1 MAQIGVGRAALLGA
15 GIVGLLMAGTARA
28 QMPPEA
34 AEITYC
40 LCTQRE
46 VSQLSAEMRA
56 KMGALHRANQRVSD
70 LNAQLRQDR
79 EGLDVNNPAAVE
91 HYKLLLEEHDR
102 AWKASVGPV
111 WTAARDA
118 VARYNAVV
126 RQYNGRCGHRL
137 FDTVMMRQVQAT
149 LTCSQMGVPP
159 PASAMPPGEEY
170 PPPAGYPPPPG
181 PPAPEYP
188 PPPPPYR

>member
-111 WTAARDA
+111 WTAARA
-118 VARYNAVV
+118 GIPAAPSALQVGAAAPHPPAAR
-126 RQYNGRCGHRL
+126 
-137 FDTVMMRQVQAT
+137 
-149 LTCSQMGVPP
+149 VPP
-159 PASAMPPGEEY
+159 SPRSRGEGRGEGR
-170 PPPAGYPPPPG
+170 PDTPQPRDFG
-181 PPAPEYP
+181 
-188 PPPPPYR
+188 